1 MFEYFRSEILSLQ
14 LNMNM
19 MKRKNQ
25 VDVGMLIQ
33 ILQWTW
39 NSCLKTMNKKSRY
52 TLRSRLAS
60 PCLGFVM
67 WHGVETQPHHD
78 TGYFLNFICLFIVE
92 FCTMFLVDSSFN
104 YWSAG
109 DLLEDFKYLHKMSWD
124 KRARA
129 HTCTC
134 SPTPPVIQVLKRC
147 LTYSATHL
155 RKTNVFY
162 SNTFSISHF
171 KQDKCEFSHL
181 PYCAS
186 LSNTFTRN

>member
-25 VDVGMLIQ
+25 VDVGLLIQ

-60 PCLGFVM
+60 PCLGFVR
-67 WHGVETQPHHD
+67 WHGVETQSLHH
-78 TGYFLNFICLFIVE
+78 YFLNFICLFIVE

-124 KRARA
+124 KRARV

-186 LSNTFTRN
+186 LSITFTRN

>member
-1 MFEYFRSEILSLQ
+1 MFEYFRSAILSLQ

-25 VDVGMLIQ
+25 VDVGLLIQ

-60 PCLGFVM
+60 PCLGFVR
-67 WHGVETQPHHD
+67 WHGVETQSLHH
-78 TGYFLNFICLFIVE
+78 YFLNFICLFIVE

-147 LTYSATHL
+147 LTYSATHF

-162 SNTFSISHF
+162 ANTFF
-171 KQDKCEFSHL
+171 
-181 PYCAS
+181 
-186 LSNTFTRN
+186 NFTL